1 MNRVRSLLSIHCAV
15 CCWDTVLKPRPNI
28 AVCLVQRVQ
37 FNNPMIELGKP
48 VWQVKTRLTCQEVR
62 DLATSN
68 AWRGSGRASLSP
80 PHSRRQKL
88 KRGRLQG
95 SNVTVKLLKYEL
107 TCLDLQFQEIL
118 WWEDKNTDRDP
129 TNHISVS
136 VQQSSTVFCMSFTLV
151 HLLFLIKNT
160 WLIKRSGSRNTTLML
175 AVSQ

>member
-1 MNRVRSLLSIHCAV
+1 
-15 CCWDTVLKPRPNI
+15 
-28 AVCLVQRVQ
+28 
-37 FNNPMIELGKP
+37 MIELGKP
-48 VWQVKTRLTCQEVR
+48 VWQEKTRLTSQEVR

-95 SNVTVKLLKYEL
+95 SNVTVKLLNYEL

-136 VQQSSTVFCMSFTLV
+136 VQQSWTVFCMSFTLV
-151 HLLFLIKNT
+151 HLLFLIKNI
-160 WLIKRSGSRNTTLML
+160 WLMFRSGSRNTTLML
-175 AVSQ
+175 AVSQKGRNCCYNNRITLGKFCG